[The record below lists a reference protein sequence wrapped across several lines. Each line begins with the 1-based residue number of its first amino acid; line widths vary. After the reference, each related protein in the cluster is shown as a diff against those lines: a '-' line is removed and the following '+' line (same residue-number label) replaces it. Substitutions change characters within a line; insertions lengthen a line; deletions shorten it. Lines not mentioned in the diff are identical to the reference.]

1 MREGLLRVHPKL
13 ISYSL
18 LAAQG
23 VVGSMGVF
31 AHVHIGS
38 MIGLSG
44 ISTKKPRGPE
54 SGRGSVGKLGV
65 GDFRGVDDQD
75 TFYIYIWNCQ
85 RITKNKNLKKLHTP
99 QR

>member
-1 MREGLLRVHPKL
+1 
-13 ISYSL
+13 
-18 LAAQG
+18 
-23 VVGSMGVF
+23 MGEF

-38 MIGLSG
+38 MIGLSR
-44 ISTKKPRGPE
+44 ISTKKSRGPE
-54 SGRGSVGKLGV
+54 GGRGIVGKLGV

-75 TFYIYIWNCQ
+75 TFCIYTWHCQ